1 MPHFSE
7 AWCSG
12 VDFLYSIDYEGMVD
26 RGDIHAQAD
35 VATLQVSAQAALCTR
50 KPPSAPTPLSCC
62 TRSPHSLRCHVRLR
76 VPPPRMAR
84 LLTKKEIEKLQ
95 SLGAQQMDV
104 EARNMLLGFG

>member
-1 MPHFSE
+1 MVVVRRT
-7 AWCSG
+7 ARCSQR
-12 VDFLYSIDYEGMVD
+12 L
-26 RGDIHAQAD
+26 
-35 VATLQVSAQAALCTR
+35 
-50 KPPSAPTPLSCC
+50 PLV
-62 TRSPHSLRCHVRLR
+62 HGLDL

>member
-1 MPHFSE
+1 MTST
-7 AWCSG
+7 AYRYG
-12 VDFLYSIDYEGMVD
+12 IDVHD
-26 RGDIHAQAD
+26 
-35 VATLQVSAQAALCTR
+35 L
-50 KPPSAPTPLSCC
+50 
-62 TRSPHSLRCHVRLR
+62 